1 MSVWRR
7 RLHALE
13 DALLAGLL
21 LLLVLLASG
30 QILARWLFDSGWVH
44 SEPLSRTLVVWLAML
59 GALAATRSGK
69 HLAIDAL
76 PRAFPAT
83 VRRVAWALTE
93 GFAAAICIA
102 LCWYGVR
109 LVELEQADSVLLFG
123 AVPVWWSMLV
133 LPVGFGLMSLRFL
146 LSAVLGPATQEQ
158 GSPPA

>member
-1 MSVWRR
+1 MSVWQR

-30 QILARWLFDSGWVH
+30 QIVARWLFDSGWAH

-76 PRAFPAT
+76 PRVFSASA
-83 VRRVAWALTE
+83 RRVAWALTE
-93 GFAAAICIA
+93 GFAAAICVA
-102 LCWYGVR
+102 LCWYGIR

-123 AVPVWWSMLV
+123 AVPAWWSMLV
-133 LPVGFGLMSLRFL
+133 LPVGFGLMSLRFI
-146 LSAVLGPATQEQ
+146 LSAVLGPPVQDP
-158 GSPPA
+158 GLPAA